1 MKITLR
7 WYQRAAVDAVWDH
20 IRRGD
25 DNPCV
30 EIPTGG
36 GKSAVIATIASEAV
50 KKWGGRVIV
59 LAHVKELLE
68 QNAAALLRV
77 CPDLDVGVYSAGL
90 GMRMTSNDVIV
101 AGIQSVVG
109 KADLFGRR
117 DIILIDE
124 AHLIRPEGEGS
135 YSKFI
140 KQVQE
145 KYPHCRVIGL
155 TATPYRMSSGEICG
169 PNNTLNTICYKIGV
183 RALIAQG
190 YLSPLV
196 SKRGLQL
203 DFSGLHIQ
211 GGDFKFDEAESL
223 MMGVVNA
230 AVGEILAK
238 TADRKSVLLFCQ
250 SKDHAKAVQA
260 RLIQQGEDCGYVDG
274 ESTDRNETLRDF
286 KGGKFR
292 FLVNI
297 NVLTT
302 GYDNP
307 GIDCVVILR
316 PTASPG
322 LYYQM
327 VGRGFRIAEGKQNC
341 LVLDFGGNVLRH
353 GPVDN
358 IEVKSRHGGK
368 AELIERVKT
377 CPNCQSLITPSYS
390 ICPDCGY
397 EFPKQA
403 EASHDAQAGEESI
416 LSEPIEYSVK
426 KIAYS
431 RHMKKD
437 AAEDTPA
444 TFRVD
449 YRVGV
454 NQFISEYICFE
465 HTGRARANAERWWKL
480 RSQEAVP
487 ASASEAMEYAR
498 QGLIAETLSIT
509 AIQEGRWWRV
519 THAEIGELPETIDQ
533 LMAINDDE
541 VPF

>member
-109 KADLFGRR
+109 KAELFGRR

-124 AHLIRPEGEGS
+124 AHLIRPGGEGS
-135 YSKFI
+135 YSDFI
-140 KQVQE
+140 KQVRD

-169 PNNTLNTICYKIGV
+169 PNNILNTICYKIGV

-203 DFSGLHIQ
+203 DFSGLHMQ
-211 GGDFKFDEAESL
+211 GGDFKSDEAESL

-238 TADRKSVLLFCQ
+238 TADLKSVLLFCQ

-260 RLIQQGEDCGYVDG
+260 RFIQQGEDCGYVDG
-274 ESTDRNETLRDF
+274 ESTDRDETLLDF
-286 KGGKFR
+286 KQQKFR
-292 FLVNI
+292 FLANI

-307 GIDCVVILR
+307 GIDCIAILR
-316 PTASPG
+316 PTD
-322 LYYQM
+322 
-327 VGRGFRIAEGKQNC
+327 R
-341 LVLDFGGNVLRH
+341 
-353 GPVDN
+353 
-358 IEVKSRHGGK
+358 KS
-368 AELIERVKT
+368 V
-377 CPNCQSLITPSYS
+377 
-390 ICPDCGY
+390 
-397 EFPKQA
+397 
-403 EASHDAQAGEESI
+403 
-416 LSEPIEYSVK
+416 V
-426 KIAYS
+426 
-431 RHMKKD
+431 
-437 AAEDTPA
+437 
-444 TFRVD
+444 
-449 YRVGV
+449 
-454 NQFISEYICFE
+454 
-465 HTGRARANAERWWKL
+465 
-480 RSQEAVP
+480 
-487 ASASEAMEYAR
+487 
-498 QGLIAETLSIT
+498 
-509 AIQEGRWWRV
+509 
-519 THAEIGELPETIDQ
+519 
-533 LMAINDDE
+533 
-541 VPF
+541 